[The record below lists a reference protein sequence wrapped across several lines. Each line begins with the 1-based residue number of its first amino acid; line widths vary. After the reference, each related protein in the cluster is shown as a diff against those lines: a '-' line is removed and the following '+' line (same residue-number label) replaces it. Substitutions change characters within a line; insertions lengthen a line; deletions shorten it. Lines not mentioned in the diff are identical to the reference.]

1 MKERMKRAGGRIMGQ
16 VINMRQMEQKLQRA
30 DRKQSRLYLFC
41 NFMALMIISAY
52 SALMLSPTV
61 QKVFPEG
68 GDSRKQMYMIFV
80 MTLLGCVVFT
90 IYALGLFFR
99 HKSRQLGVLMALGA
113 SRKRLAPGLY
123 REVILLSGVSA
134 ILGTAAG
141 FPFVWVIWHAFRLFL
156 VDSSDMVLTFDF
168 RCLFISLL
176 FLLLVVGF
184 AGLTAWRYLKKTNIM
199 EVIRE
204 EHINEPVKE
213 LGRWCGPV
221 GFLVLLT
228 GAVLGYGAPL
238 ACDKWFSMFPP
249 AWVSVFYAP
258 VFVGLYMIML
268 HTVVHG
274 WKSHRKNPYKNIIS
288 RSMMKFQGKQT
299 VNNLL
304 VVTLLIAGGCFAVFY
319 LPTNGISAVLRYASL
334 PYDYFYKYQADQDMP
349 DRTEIEAL
357 GREYDLSLKDWNEC
371 DYVTVGMGGMA
382 KIYEED
388 GLRYHIEYVPMQ
400 QEAMVLSEDA
410 YQMITGQEVD
420 VEPGTYWCLNDKAE
434 TSLYVNDSAK
444 EITNMTTRKALATE
458 FAGFLH
464 YDHLAETIPCCVLDN
479 ADYALIS
486 EGLTDDW
493 RGRFVAFNVDGK
505 DSYPFANAFFRLFV
519 SSFDESC
526 ERPSYYD
533 RVQKIRENEE
543 GKEYWGDTDDMT
555 TIRYEMADSF
565 MFRNFWVY
573 MPSFRIL
580 SQNDYLRN
588 MAVMFMMF
596 LFIFIVC
603 MITALVVCYTR
614 CQSIALNNRYIFDD
628 LKKLGASPVF
638 LDREVH
644 SQCGN
649 VFKVPSMVGTT
660 AMFLLFSMILYAND
674 GRMLKTEWMAMGVC
688 LCIIA
693 AIGGVIYAVYRSS
706 VRAIKAQLQI

>member
-1 MKERMKRAGGRIMGQ
+1 MMNMK
-16 VINMRQMEQKLQRA
+16 QMEQKLQRA

-41 NFMALMIISAY
+41 NFMALIIISAY

-68 GDSRKQMYMIFV
+68 GDSAKQMYMIFV
-80 MTLLGCVVFT
+80 MTLVGCVVFT

-99 HKSRQLGVLMALGA
+99 HKSGQLGILMALGA
-113 SRKRLAPGLY
+113 SRKRLAPGLF

-134 ILGTAAG
+134 IAGTAAG

-184 AGLTAWRYLKKTNIM
+184 ACLTAWRYLKKTNIM

-213 LGRWCGPV
+213 PGRWCGPV

-228 GAVLGYGAPL
+228 GAVLGYGAPW
-238 ACDKWFSMFPP
+238 ACHAWFSMYSP

-304 VVTLLIAGGCFAVFY
+304 VVTLLIAGGCFAIFY

-334 PYDYFYKYQADQDMP
+334 PYDYFYKYQADQNVP
-349 DRTEIEAL
+349 DRTKVEAL
-357 GREYDLSLKDWNEC
+357 GKEYDLSLKDWNEC
-371 DYVTVGMGGMA
+371 DYVTLGMGGMTN
-382 KIYEED
+382 IEEED
-388 GLRYHIEYVPMQ
+388 GLRYHAEYVPML

-410 YQMITGQEVD
+410 YRMITGQEVD
-420 VEPGTYWCLNDKAE
+420 VAPGTYRCLNDQEE
-434 TSLYVNDSAK
+434 TSLYVNNSAK
-444 EITNMTTRKALATE
+444 ELTNMTTRKVLATE
-458 FAGFLH
+458 FAGYLH
-464 YDHLAETIPCCVLDN
+464 YDHLAEEIPCCVLDN

-493 RGRFVAFNVDGK
+493 RGRFAAFNVDGK
-505 DSYPFANAFFRLFV
+505 DSYPFAVSFYHLFV
-519 SSFDESC
+519 SSFDQSC
-526 ERPSYYD
+526 ERIRFYD

-543 GKEYWGDTDDMT
+543 GQVYWGDTDEMT
-555 TIRYEMADSF
+555 KISYELSDSF
-565 MFRNFWVY
+565 TFRTYWVY
-573 MPSFRIL
+573 MPSFRVL
-580 SQNDYLRN
+580 NQNDYLRN

-603 MITALVVCYTR
+603 MITALVVCHTR

-628 LKKLGASPVF
+628 LKKLGASPAF
-638 LDREVH
+638 LDKEVR
-644 SQCGN
+644 SQCTN
-649 VFKVPSMVGTT
+649 VFKMPALVGTT
-660 AMFLLFSMILYAND
+660 AMFLLYAMILYAND
-674 GRMLKTEWMAMGVC
+674 GRLLKTDWAAMGLC

-693 AIGGVIYAVYRSS
+693 MIGGVIYAVYRSTIK
-706 VRAIKAQLQI
+706 AIKGQLGIS

>member
-1 MKERMKRAGGRIMGQ
+1 MNMK
-16 VINMRQMEQKLQRA
+16 QMEQKLQRA

-68 GDSRKQMYMIFV
+68 GDSAKQMYMIFV
-80 MTLLGCVVFT
+80 MTLVGCVVFT

-99 HKSRQLGVLMALGA
+99 HKSGQLGVLMALGA
-113 SRKRLAPGLY
+113 SRKRLAPGLF

-134 ILGTAAG
+134 IAGTVAG

-176 FLLLVVGF
+176 FLLSVVGF
-184 AGLTAWRYLKKTNIM
+184 ACLTAWRYLKKTNIM

-213 LGRWCGPV
+213 PGRWCGPV

-228 GAVLGYGAPL
+228 GAVLGYGAPW
-238 ACDKWFSMFPP
+238 ACHAWFSMYPP

-304 VVTLLIAGGCFAVFY
+304 VVTLLIAGGCFAIFY

-334 PYDYFYKYQADQDMP
+334 PYDYFYKYQADQNVP
-349 DRTEIEAL
+349 DRTKVEAL
-357 GREYDLSLKDWNEC
+357 GKEYDLSLKDWNEC
-371 DYVTVGMGGMA
+371 DYVTLGMGGMTN
-382 KIYEED
+382 IEEED
-388 GLRYHIEYVPMQ
+388 SLRFHVEYVPML

-410 YQMITGQEVD
+410 YRMITGQEVD
-420 VEPGTYWCLNDKAE
+420 VAPGTYRCLNDQEE
-434 TSLYVNDSAK
+434 TSLYVNNSAK
-444 EITNMTTRKALATE
+444 ELTNMTTRKVLATE
-458 FAGFLH
+458 FAGYLH
-464 YDHLAETIPCCVLDN
+464 YDHLAEEIPCCVLDN

-493 RGRFVAFNVDGK
+493 RGRFAAFNVDGK
-505 DSYPFANAFFRLFV
+505 DSYPFAVAFYHLFV
-519 SSFDESC
+519 SSFDPSC
-526 ERPSYYD
+526 ERIRFYD

-543 GKEYWGDTDDMT
+543 GQEYWGDTDEMT
-555 TIRYEMADSF
+555 KISYELSDSF
-565 MFRNFWVY
+565 AFRTYWVY

-580 SQNDYLRN
+580 NQNDYLRN

-603 MITALVVCYTR
+603 MITALVVCHTR

-628 LKKLGASPVF
+628 LKKLGASPAF
-638 LDREVH
+638 LDKEVR
-644 SQCGN
+644 SQCTN
-649 VFKVPSMVGTT
+649 VFKMPALVGTT
-660 AMFLLFSMILYAND
+660 AMFLLFAMILWAND
-674 GRMLKTEWMAMGVC
+674 GRLLQTEWAAMGLC
-688 LCIIA
+688 LCIIGV
-693 AIGGVIYAVYRSS
+693 IGGVIYAVYRST
-706 VRAIKAQLQI
+706 VKAIKGQLGIR

>member
-1 MKERMKRAGGRIMGQ
+1 MMNMK
-16 VINMRQMEQKLQRA
+16 QMEQKLQRA

-41 NFMALMIISAY
+41 NFMALIIISAY

-68 GDSRKQMYMIFV
+68 GDSAKQMYMIFV
-80 MTLLGCVVFT
+80 MTLVGCVVFT

-99 HKSRQLGVLMALGA
+99 HKSGQLGILMALGA
-113 SRKRLAPGLY
+113 SRKRLAPGLF

-134 ILGTAAG
+134 IAGTAAG

-184 AGLTAWRYLKKTNIM
+184 ACLTAWRYLKKTNIM

-213 LGRWCGPV
+213 PGRWCGPV

-228 GAVLGYGAPL
+228 GAVLGYGAPW
-238 ACDKWFSMFPP
+238 ACHAWFSMYSP

-304 VVTLLIAGGCFAVFY
+304 VVTLLIAGGCFAIFY

-334 PYDYFYKYQADQDMP
+334 PYDYFYKYQADQNVP
-349 DRTEIEAL
+349 DRTKVEAL
-357 GREYDLSLKDWNEC
+357 GKEYDLSLKDWNEC
-371 DYVTVGMGGMA
+371 DYVTLGMGGMTN
-382 KIYEED
+382 IEEED
-388 GLRYHIEYVPMQ
+388 GLRYHAEYVPML

-410 YQMITGQEVD
+410 YRMITGQEVD
-420 VEPGTYWCLNDKAE
+420 VAPGTYRCLNDQEE
-434 TSLYVNDSAK
+434 TSLYVNNSAK
-444 EITNMTTRKALATE
+444 ELTNMTTRKVLATE
-458 FAGFLH
+458 FAGYLH
-464 YDHLAETIPCCVLDN
+464 YDHLAEEIPCCVLDN

-493 RGRFVAFNVDGK
+493 RGRFAAFNVDGK
-505 DSYPFANAFFRLFV
+505 DSYPFAVSFYHLFV
-519 SSFDESC
+519 SSFDQSC
-526 ERPSYYD
+526 ERIRFYD

-543 GKEYWGDTDDMT
+543 GQVYWGDTDEMT
-555 TIRYEMADSF
+555 KISYELSDSF
-565 MFRNFWVY
+565 TFRTYWVY
-573 MPSFRIL
+573 MPSFRVL
-580 SQNDYLRN
+580 NQNDYLRN

-603 MITALVVCYTR
+603 MITALVVCHTR

-628 LKKLGASPVF
+628 LKKLGASPAF
-638 LDREVH
+638 LDKEVR
-644 SQCGN
+644 SQCTN
-649 VFKVPSMVGTT
+649 VFKMPALVGTT
-660 AMFLLFSMILYAND
+660 AMFLLYAMILYAND
-674 GRMLKTEWMAMGVC
+674 GRLLKTEWAAMGLC

-693 AIGGVIYAVYRSS
+693 MIGGVIYAVYRSTIK
-706 VRAIKAQLQI
+706 AIKGQLGIS

>member
-1 MKERMKRAGGRIMGQ
+1 MSQIMNMK
-16 VINMRQMEQKLQRA
+16 QMERKLQRA

-68 GDSRKQMYMIFV
+68 GDSAKQMYMIFV
-80 MTLLGCVVFT
+80 MTLVGCVVFT

-99 HKSRQLGVLMALGA
+99 HKSGQLGVLMALGA
-113 SRKRLAPGLY
+113 SRKRLAPGLF

-134 ILGTAAG
+134 IAGTVAG

-176 FLLLVVGF
+176 FLLSVVGF
-184 AGLTAWRYLKKTNIM
+184 ACLTAWRYLKKTNIM

-213 LGRWCGPV
+213 PGRWCGPV

-228 GAVLGYGAPL
+228 GAVLGYGAPW
-238 ACDKWFSMFPP
+238 ACHAWFSMYPP

-304 VVTLLIAGGCFAVFY
+304 VVTLLIAGGCFAIFY

-334 PYDYFYKYQADQDMP
+334 PYDYFYKYQADQNVP
-349 DRTEIEAL
+349 DRTKVEAL
-357 GREYDLSLKDWNEC
+357 GKEYDLSLKDWNEC
-371 DYVTVGMGGMA
+371 DYVTLGMGGMTN
-382 KIYEED
+382 IEEED
-388 GLRYHIEYVPMQ
+388 SLRFHVEYVPML

-410 YQMITGQEVD
+410 YRMITGQEVD
-420 VEPGTYWCLNDKAE
+420 VAPGTYRCLNDQEE
-434 TSLYVNDSAK
+434 TSLYVNNSAK
-444 EITNMTTRKALATE
+444 ELTNMTTRKVLATE
-458 FAGFLH
+458 FAGYLH
-464 YDHLAETIPCCVLDN
+464 YDHLAEEIPCCVLDN

-493 RGRFVAFNVDGK
+493 RGRFAAFNVDGK
-505 DSYPFANAFFRLFV
+505 DSYPFAVAFYHLFV
-519 SSFDESC
+519 SSFDPSC
-526 ERPSYYD
+526 ERICSYD

-543 GKEYWGDTDDMT
+543 GQEYWGDTDEMT
-555 TIRYEMADSF
+555 KISYELSDSF
-565 MFRNFWVY
+565 AFRTFWVY

-580 SQNDYLRN
+580 NQNDYLRN

-603 MITALVVCYTR
+603 MITALVVCHTR

-628 LKKLGASPVF
+628 LKKLGASPAF
-638 LDREVH
+638 LDKEVR
-644 SQCGN
+644 SQCTN
-649 VFKVPSMVGTT
+649 VFKMPALVGTT
-660 AMFLLFSMILYAND
+660 AMFLLYAMILYAND
-674 GRMLKTEWMAMGVC
+674 GRLLQTEWAAMGLC

-693 AIGGVIYAVYRSS
+693 VIGGVIYTVYRST
-706 VRAIKAQLQI
+706 VKAIKGQLRIG

>member
-1 MKERMKRAGGRIMGQ
+1 MGQ

-141 FPFVWVIWHAFRLFL
+141 FPFVWGIWHAFRLFL

-249 AWVSVFYAP
+249 VWVSVFYAP

-444 EITNMTTRKALATE
+444 EITNMTTRKVLATE

-505 DSYPFANAFFRLFV
+505 DSYPFANAFFRLFA

-526 ERPSYYD
+526 ERPFYYD

>member
-1 MKERMKRAGGRIMGQ
+1 MSQ
-16 VINMRQMEQKLQRA
+16 TINMRQMEQKLQRA

-41 NFMALMIISAY
+41 NFMALIIISAY

-68 GDSRKQMYMIFV
+68 GDSAKQMYMIFV
-80 MTLLGCVVFT
+80 MTLVGCVVFT

-99 HKSRQLGVLMALGA
+99 HKSGQLGILMALGA
-113 SRKRLAPGLY
+113 SRKRLAPGLF

-134 ILGTAAG
+134 IAGTAAG

-184 AGLTAWRYLKKTNIM
+184 ACLTAWRYLKKTNIM

-213 LGRWCGPV
+213 PGRWCGPV

-228 GAVLGYGAPL
+228 GAVLGYGAPW
-238 ACDKWFSMFPP
+238 ACHAWFSMYSP

-304 VVTLLIAGGCFAVFY
+304 VVTLLIAGGCFAIFY

-334 PYDYFYKYQADQDMP
+334 PYDYFYKYQADQNVP
-349 DRTEIEAL
+349 DRTKVEAL
-357 GREYDLSLKDWNEC
+357 GKEYDLSLKDWNEC
-371 DYVTVGMGGMA
+371 DYVTLGMGGMTN
-382 KIYEED
+382 IEEED
-388 GLRYHIEYVPMQ
+388 GLRYHAEYVPML

-410 YQMITGQEVD
+410 YRMITGQEVD
-420 VEPGTYWCLNDKAE
+420 VAPGTYRCLNDQEE
-434 TSLYVNDSAK
+434 TSLYVNNSAK
-444 EITNMTTRKALATE
+444 ELTNMTTRKVLATE
-458 FAGFLH
+458 FAGYLH
-464 YDHLAETIPCCVLDN
+464 YDHLAEEIPCCVLDN

-493 RGRFVAFNVDGK
+493 RGRFAAFNVDGK
-505 DSYPFANAFFRLFV
+505 DSYPFAVSFYHLFV
-519 SSFDESC
+519 SSFDQSC
-526 ERPSYYD
+526 ERIRFYD

-543 GKEYWGDTDDMT
+543 GQVYWGDTDEMT
-555 TIRYEMADSF
+555 KISYELSDSF
-565 MFRNFWVY
+565 TFRTYWVY
-573 MPSFRIL
+573 MPSFRVL
-580 SQNDYLRN
+580 NQNDYLRN

-603 MITALVVCYTR
+603 MITALVVCHTR

-628 LKKLGASPVF
+628 LKKLGASPAF
-638 LDREVH
+638 LDKEVR
-644 SQCGN
+644 SQCTN
-649 VFKVPSMVGTT
+649 VFKMPALVGTT
-660 AMFLLFSMILYAND
+660 AMFLLYAMILYAND
-674 GRMLKTEWMAMGVC
+674 GRLLKTEWAAMGLC

-693 AIGGVIYAVYRSS
+693 MIGGVIYAVYRSTIK
-706 VRAIKAQLQI
+706 AIKGQLGIS

>member
-1 MKERMKRAGGRIMGQ
+1 MSQ

-141 FPFVWVIWHAFRLFL
+141 FPFVWGIWHAFRLFL

-238 ACDKWFSMFPP
+238 ACHKWFSMFPP

-444 EITNMTTRKALATE
+444 EITNMTTRKVLATE

-638 LDREVH
+638 LDREVR

-660 AMFLLFSMILYAND
+660 AMFFLFSMILYAND

-693 AIGGVIYAVYRSS
+693 AISGVIYAVYRSS

>member
-1 MKERMKRAGGRIMGQ
+1 MGQ

-141 FPFVWVIWHAFRLFL
+141 FPFVWGIWHAFRLFL

-444 EITNMTTRKALATE
+444 EITNMTTRKVLATE

-486 EGLTDDW
+486 EGLTDNW

-505 DSYPFANAFFRLFV
+505 DSYPFANAFFRLFA

-638 LDREVH
+638 LDREVR

>member
-1 MKERMKRAGGRIMGQ
+1 MSQ
-16 VINMRQMEQKLQRA
+16 TINMRQMEQKLQRA

-41 NFMALMIISAY
+41 NFMALIIISAY

-68 GDSRKQMYMIFV
+68 GDSAKQMYMIFV
-80 MTLLGCVVFT
+80 MTLVGCVVFT

-99 HKSRQLGVLMALGA
+99 HKSGQLGILMALGA
-113 SRKRLAPGLY
+113 SRKRLAPGLF

-134 ILGTAAG
+134 IAGTAAG

-184 AGLTAWRYLKKTNIM
+184 ACLTAWRYLKKTNIM

-213 LGRWCGPV
+213 PGRWCGPV

-228 GAVLGYGAPL
+228 GAVLGYGAPW
-238 ACDKWFSMFPP
+238 ACHAWFSMYSP

-304 VVTLLIAGGCFAVFY
+304 VVTLLIAGGCFAIFY

-334 PYDYFYKYQADQDMP
+334 PYDYFYKYQADQNVP
-349 DRTEIEAL
+349 DRTKVEAL
-357 GREYDLSLKDWNEC
+357 GKEYDLSLKDWNEC
-371 DYVTVGMGGMA
+371 DYVTLGMGGMTN
-382 KIYEED
+382 IEEED
-388 GLRYHIEYVPMQ
+388 GLRYHAEYVPML

-410 YQMITGQEVD
+410 YRMITGQEVD
-420 VEPGTYWCLNDKAE
+420 VAPGTYRCLNDQEE
-434 TSLYVNDSAK
+434 TSLYVNNSAK
-444 EITNMTTRKALATE
+444 ELTNMTTRKVLATE
-458 FAGFLH
+458 FAGYLH
-464 YDHLAETIPCCVLDN
+464 YDHLAEEIPCCVLDN

-493 RGRFVAFNVDGK
+493 RGRFAAFNVDGK
-505 DSYPFANAFFRLFV
+505 DSYPFAVSFYHLFV
-519 SSFDESC
+519 SSFDQSC
-526 ERPSYYD
+526 ERIRFYD

-543 GKEYWGDTDDMT
+543 GQVYWGDTDEMT
-555 TIRYEMADSF
+555 KISYELSDSF
-565 MFRNFWVY
+565 TFRTYWVY
-573 MPSFRIL
+573 MPSFRVL
-580 SQNDYLRN
+580 NQNDYLRN

-628 LKKLGASPVF
+628 LKKLGASPAF
-638 LDREVH
+638 LDKEVR
-644 SQCGN
+644 SQCTN
-649 VFKVPSMVGTT
+649 VFKMPALVGTT
-660 AMFLLFSMILYAND
+660 AMFLLYAMILYAND
-674 GRMLKTEWMAMGVC
+674 GRLLKPEWAAMGLC
-688 LCIIA
+688 LCVIA
-693 AIGGVIYAVYRSS
+693 VIGGVIYAVYRST
-706 VRAIKAQLQI
+706 VKAIKEQLGIA

>member
-1 MKERMKRAGGRIMGQ
+1 MSQ
-16 VINMRQMEQKLQRA
+16 TINMRQMERKLQKA

-68 GDSRKQMYMIFV
+68 GDSRKQMHMIFV

-134 ILGTAAG
+134 VLGTAAG
-141 FPFVWVIWHAFRLFL
+141 FPFVWVIWHAFRLLL
-156 VDSSDMVLTFDF
+156 VDSSEMVLTFDF

-176 FLLLVVGF
+176 FLVLVVGF
-184 AGLTAWRYLKKTNIM
+184 ACLTAWRYLKKTNIM

-221 GFLVLLT
+221 GFLVLLI
-228 GAVLGYGAPL
+228 GAVIGFEAPTMWQVWFLAYPPDWLGVL
-238 ACDKWFSMFPP
+238 
-249 AWVSVFYAP
+249 YAP
-258 VFVGLYMIML
+258 VFVGLYMVML

-274 WKSHRKNPYKNIIS
+274 WRSHKKKPYKNIIS

-304 VVTLLIAGGCFAVFY
+304 VVTLLIAGGCFAIFY
-319 LPTNGISAVLRYASL
+319 LPTNGISAMVRYASA
-334 PYDYFYKYQADQDMP
+334 PFDYFYHDRADQNVPCREDV
-349 DRTEIEAL
+349 EAL
-357 GREYDLSLKDWNEC
+357 GREYGLTFKDWSGC
-371 DYVTVGMGGMA
+371 DYVTLGIGGRTQVE
-382 KIYEED
+382 EED
-388 GLRYHIEYVPMQ
+388 GRHYHIEYVPMMC
-400 QEAMVLSEDA
+400 EAKVLSEDA
-410 YQMITGQEVD
+410 YRELTGQVVD
-420 VEPGTYWCLNDKAE
+420 VQPRTYFNLTNQEE
-434 TSLYVNDSAK
+434 TALATNESAK
-444 EITNMTTRKALATE
+444 EFTNMVTRRQFATQ
-458 FAGFLH
+458 FAGYLH
-464 YDHLAETIPCCVLDN
+464 YDLLVEETPCCVVDN
-479 ADYALIS
+479 ADYAEMS
-486 EGLTDDW
+486 EGLTDEW
-493 RGRFVAFNVDGK
+493 RGRYTAFNVDGK
-505 DSYPFANAFFRLFV
+505 DSYLFANAFFRLFV

-526 ERPSYYD
+526 EHPSYYD
-533 RVQKIRENEE
+533 RVQKIRKNEE

-555 TIRYEMADSF
+555 TIRYEMSDSF
-565 MFRNFWVY
+565 MFRSFWAY

-580 SQNDYLRN
+580 SQNDYLRS

-614 CQSIALNNRYIFDD
+614 CQSIVLNNRYIFDD
-628 LKKLGASPVF
+628 LKKLGASPAF
-638 LDREVH
+638 LDREVR

-649 VFKVPSMVGTT
+649 VFKVPSLVGTT

-674 GRMLKTEWMAMGVC
+674 GRMVETEWMALGVC

-693 AIGGVIYAVYRSS
+693 VIGGVIYAVYRST
-706 VRAIKAQLQI
+706 VRAIKAQLQIG

>member
-1 MKERMKRAGGRIMGQ
+1 MSQIMNMK
-16 VINMRQMEQKLQRA
+16 QMERKLQRA

-68 GDSRKQMYMIFV
+68 GDSAKQMYMIFV
-80 MTLLGCVVFT
+80 MTLVGCVVFT

-99 HKSRQLGVLMALGA
+99 HKSGQLGVLMALGA
-113 SRKRLAPGLY
+113 SRKRLAPGLF
-123 REVILLSGVSA
+123 REVIFLSGVSA
-134 ILGTAAG
+134 IAGTAAG
-141 FPFVWVIWHAFRLFL
+141 FPFVWIIWHAFRLFL

-176 FLLLVVGF
+176 FLLSVVGF
-184 AGLTAWRYLKKTNIM
+184 ACLTAWRYLKKTNIM

-213 LGRWCGPV
+213 PGRWCGPV

-228 GAVLGYGAPL
+228 GAVLGYGAPW
-238 ACDKWFSMFPP
+238 ACHAWFSMYPP

-304 VVTLLIAGGCFAVFY
+304 VVTLLIAGGCFAIFY

-334 PYDYFYKYQADQDMP
+334 PYDYFYKYQADQNVP
-349 DRTEIEAL
+349 DRTKVEAL
-357 GREYDLSLKDWNEC
+357 GKEYDLSLKDWNEC
-371 DYVTVGMGGMA
+371 DYVTLGMGGMTN
-382 KIYEED
+382 IEEED
-388 GLRYHIEYVPMQ
+388 SLRFHVEYVPML

-410 YQMITGQEVD
+410 YRMITGQEVD
-420 VEPGTYWCLNDKAE
+420 VAPGTYRCLNDQEE
-434 TSLYVNDSAK
+434 TSLYVNNSAK
-444 EITNMTTRKALATE
+444 ELTNMTTRKVLATE
-458 FAGFLH
+458 FAGYLH
-464 YDHLAETIPCCVLDN
+464 YDHLAEEIPCCVLDN

-493 RGRFVAFNVDGK
+493 RGRFAAFNVDGK
-505 DSYPFANAFFRLFV
+505 DSYPFAVAFYHLFV
-519 SSFDESC
+519 SSFDPSC
-526 ERPSYYD
+526 ERICSYD

-543 GKEYWGDTDDMT
+543 GQEYWGDTDEMT
-555 TIRYEMADSF
+555 KISYELSDSF
-565 MFRNFWVY
+565 AFRTFWVY

-580 SQNDYLRN
+580 NQNDYLRN

-603 MITALVVCYTR
+603 MITALVVCHTR

-628 LKKLGASPVF
+628 LKKLGASPAF
-638 LDREVH
+638 LDKEVR
-644 SQCGN
+644 SQCIN
-649 VFKVPSMVGTT
+649 VFKMPALVGTT
-660 AMFLLFSMILYAND
+660 AMFLLYAMILYAND
-674 GRMLKTEWMAMGVC
+674 GRLLQTEWAAMGLC

-693 AIGGVIYAVYRSS
+693 VIGGVIYAVYCST
-706 VRAIKAQLQI
+706 VKAIKGQLRIG

>member
-1 MKERMKRAGGRIMGQ
+1 MSQIMNMK
-16 VINMRQMEQKLQRA
+16 QMERKLQRA

-68 GDSRKQMYMIFV
+68 GDSAKQMYMIFV
-80 MTLLGCVVFT
+80 MTLVGCVVFT

-99 HKSRQLGVLMALGA
+99 HKSGQLGVLMALGA
-113 SRKRLAPGLY
+113 SRKRLAPGLF
-123 REVILLSGVSA
+123 REVIFLSGVSA
-134 ILGTAAG
+134 IAGTAAG
-141 FPFVWVIWHAFRLFL
+141 FPFVWIIWHAFRLFL

-176 FLLLVVGF
+176 FLLSVVGF
-184 AGLTAWRYLKKTNIM
+184 ACLTAWRYLKKTNIM

-213 LGRWCGPV
+213 PGRWCGPV

-228 GAVLGYGAPL
+228 GAVLGYGAPW
-238 ACDKWFSMFPP
+238 ACHAWFSMYPP

-304 VVTLLIAGGCFAVFY
+304 VVTLLIAGGCFAIFY

-334 PYDYFYKYQADQDMP
+334 PYDYFYKYQADQNVP
-349 DRTEIEAL
+349 DRTKVEAL
-357 GREYDLSLKDWNEC
+357 GKEYDLSLKDWNEC
-371 DYVTVGMGGMA
+371 DYVTLGMGGMTN
-382 KIYEED
+382 IEEED
-388 GLRYHIEYVPMQ
+388 SLRFHVEYVPML

-410 YQMITGQEVD
+410 YRMITGQEVD
-420 VEPGTYWCLNDKAE
+420 VAPGTYRCLNDQEE
-434 TSLYVNDSAK
+434 TSLYVNNSAK
-444 EITNMTTRKALATE
+444 ELTNMTTRKVLATE
-458 FAGFLH
+458 FAGYLH
-464 YDHLAETIPCCVLDN
+464 YDHLAEEIPCCVLDN

-493 RGRFVAFNVDGK
+493 RGRFAAFNVDGK
-505 DSYPFANAFFRLFV
+505 DSYPFAVAFYHLFV
-519 SSFDESC
+519 SSFDPSC
-526 ERPSYYD
+526 ERICSYD

-543 GKEYWGDTDDMT
+543 GQEYWGDTDEMT
-555 TIRYEMADSF
+555 KISYELSDSF
-565 MFRNFWVY
+565 AFRTFWVY

-580 SQNDYLRN
+580 NQNDYLRN

-603 MITALVVCYTR
+603 MITALVVCHTR

-628 LKKLGASPVF
+628 LKKLGASPAF
-638 LDREVH
+638 LDKEVR
-644 SQCGN
+644 SQCTN
-649 VFKVPSMVGTT
+649 VFKMPALVGTT
-660 AMFLLFSMILYAND
+660 AMFLLYAMILYAND
-674 GRMLKTEWMAMGVC
+674 GRLLQTEWAAMGLC

-693 AIGGVIYAVYRSS
+693 VIGGVIYAVYRST
-706 VRAIKAQLQI
+706 VKAIKGQLRIG

>member
-1 MKERMKRAGGRIMGQ
+1 MNMK
-16 VINMRQMEQKLQRA
+16 QMEQKLQRA

-52 SALMLSPTV
+52 SALMFSPTV

-68 GDSRKQMYMIFV
+68 GDSAKQMYMIFV
-80 MTLLGCVVFT
+80 MTLVGCVVFT

-99 HKSRQLGVLMALGA
+99 HKSGQLGVLMALGA
-113 SRKRLAPGLY
+113 SRKRLAPGLF

-134 ILGTAAG
+134 IAGTAAG

-184 AGLTAWRYLKKTNIM
+184 ACLTAWRYLKKTNIM

-213 LGRWCGPV
+213 PGRWCGPV

-228 GAVLGYGAPL
+228 GAVLGYGAPW
-238 ACDKWFSMFPP
+238 ACHAWFSMYSP

-304 VVTLLIAGGCFAVFY
+304 VVTLLIAGGCFALFY

-334 PYDYFYKYQADQDMP
+334 PYDYFYKYQADQNVP
-349 DRTEIEAL
+349 DRTKVEAL
-357 GREYDLSLKDWNEC
+357 GKEYDLSLKDWNEC
-371 DYVTVGMGGMA
+371 DYVTLGMGGMTN
-382 KIYEED
+382 IEEED
-388 GLRYHIEYVPMQ
+388 SLRFHVEYVPML

-410 YQMITGQEVD
+410 YRMITGQEVD
-420 VEPGTYWCLNDKAE
+420 VAPGTYRCLNDQEE
-434 TSLYVNDSAK
+434 TSLYVNNSAK
-444 EITNMTTRKALATE
+444 ELTNMTTRKVLATE
-458 FAGFLH
+458 FAGYLH
-464 YDHLAETIPCCVLDN
+464 YDHLAEEIPCCVLDN

-493 RGRFVAFNVDGK
+493 RGHFAAFNVDGK
-505 DSYPFANAFFRLFV
+505 DSYPFAVAFYHLFV
-519 SSFDESC
+519 SSFDPSC
-526 ERPSYYD
+526 ERICSYD

-543 GKEYWGDTDDMT
+543 GQEYWGDTDEMT
-555 TIRYEMADSF
+555 KISYELSDSF
-565 MFRNFWVY
+565 AFRTYWVY

-580 SQNDYLRN
+580 NQNDYLRN

-603 MITALVVCYTR
+603 MITALVVCHTR

-628 LKKLGASPVF
+628 LKKLGASPAF
-638 LDREVH
+638 LDKEVR
-644 SQCGN
+644 SQCTN
-649 VFKVPSMVGTT
+649 VFKMPALVGTT
-660 AMFLLFSMILYAND
+660 AMFLLYAMILYAND
-674 GRMLKTEWMAMGVC
+674 GRLLQTEWAAMGLC

-693 AIGGVIYAVYRSS
+693 VIGGVIYAVYCST
-706 VRAIKAQLQI
+706 VKAITGQLRIR